1 MGRVSV
7 NPDSKD
13 AGRAC
18 ITAANSALP
27 LPDLHNLLGP
37 ERTNRRTSEP
47 PGAALDGA
55 GVLRAGATWKSETQ
69 TRT

>member
-1 MGRVSV
+1 MGRLSV

-18 ITAANSALP
+18 ITAANSVLP
-27 LPDLHNLLGP
+27 LPDLRNLFRP
-37 ERTNRRTSEP
+37 ERANRRNQEP

-55 GVLRAGATWKSETQ
+55 GVLRAGGTWKSETQ
-69 TRT
+69 TRR